1 MYKKLSVQLPNASVY
16 FTALMFPER
25 FLENLDALNEKD
37 VETIRGSLE
46 QIENVCRELF
56 KLRNESNEIFVDGI
70 VNNAE
75 MLKLAMEW
83 ILMAK
88 RFGRIDRIDETIWK
102 DFTSR
107 FTRVVEEYKKLWLE
121 SNRPG
126 GLSQSVEKLTRLL
139 RLR

>member
-1 MYKKLSVQLPNASVY
+1 
-16 FTALMFPER
+16 
-25 FLENLDALNEKD
+25 
-37 VETIRGSLE
+37 
-46 QIENVCRELF
+46 
-56 KLRNESNEIFVDGI
+56 VDGI